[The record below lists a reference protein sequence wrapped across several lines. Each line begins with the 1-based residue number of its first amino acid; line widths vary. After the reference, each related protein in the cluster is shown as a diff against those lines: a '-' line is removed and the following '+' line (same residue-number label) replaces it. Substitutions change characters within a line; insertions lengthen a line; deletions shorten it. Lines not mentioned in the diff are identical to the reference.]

1 MITII
6 CLYRQHISG
15 KTQQEISNNGG
26 LSVRK
31 QEIKEWRRGFL
42 FTAPSLSRY
51 WILHHMCV
59 SPIQKQRNKY
69 HFLKINK
76 TFKTLNFKTK
86 LSLLQEIFQTQEW
99 NRGLLHCMQIL
110 DQLSFVGSPKVK
122 VKVTQSCLTLCN
134 PWTGVLQARILEWVA
149 FPFSRGSFQPRDRT
163 QVSHIAGGV
172 FTTWATRE
180 AQNESLSVLS
190 DSLWPHE
197 LYSPWS
203 SPGQNT
209 GLGNFFP
216 FPADLPNPGIELG
229 SPALQVDSLPT
240 ELSGKPPRNS

>member
-6 CLYRQHISG
+6 CLYRQNISG
-15 KTQQEISNNGG
+15 KTQQETSNNGG

-31 QEIKEWRRGFL
+31 QEIKEWKRAFL

-51 WILHHMCV
+51 WILHHMRV

-99 NRGLLHCMQIL
+99 NQGLLHCMQIL
-110 DQLSFVGSPKVK
+110 YQLSFVGSPKVK

-149 FPFSRGSFQPRDRT
+149 FSLFQRIFPT
-163 QVSHIAGGV
+163 QELNWGLLHCRQILYQLSYQRSPKRKTSKHNLGG
-172 FTTWATRE
+172 
-180 AQNESLSVLS
+180 
-190 DSLWPHE
+190 
-197 LYSPWS
+197 
-203 SPGQNT
+203 
-209 GLGNFFP
+209 
-216 FPADLPNPGIELG
+216 
-229 SPALQVDSLPT
+229 
-240 ELSGKPPRNS
+240 